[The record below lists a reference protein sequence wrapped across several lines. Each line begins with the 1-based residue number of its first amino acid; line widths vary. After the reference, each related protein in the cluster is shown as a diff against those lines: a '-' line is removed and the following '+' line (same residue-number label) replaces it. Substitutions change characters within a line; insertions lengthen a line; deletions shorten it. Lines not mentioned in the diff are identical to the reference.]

1 MKISLIGL
9 AEGLHPLNF
18 VEKLTELGV
27 AKQPNLLEDVKIQID
42 LEKRSPHYFLKNRVQ
57 VSGRFACDR
66 CTEEFDCMV
75 SGDSRAVFSSAKE
88 MVAMNEADDI
98 HYLASEAKEI
108 DCTEVIRDT
117 ILLAVP
123 MKMLCA
129 EDCYGLCAGC
139 GVNLNTESCRCA
151 PPPADFRW
159 EALRKL
165 LGN

>member
-1 MKISLIGL
+1 MTISLIRL
-9 AEGLHPLNF
+9 AEGLHTLNF
-18 VEKLTELGV
+18 VEKLVEFGV
-27 AKQPNLLEDVKIQID
+27 EDQPNLHEAVNIQID

-66 CTEEFDCMV
+66 CTEEFDRTV
-75 SGDSRAVFSSAKE
+75 SGEARAVFSSDKE
-88 MVAMNEADDI
+88 LVAMNEADDI
-98 HYLASEAKEI
+98 HYLAPEAKEI
-108 DCTEVIRDT
+108 DLTAEIRET

-129 EDCYGLCAGC
+129 ENCRGLCAGC

-159 EALRKL
+159 EALCKL
-165 LGN
+165 L

>member
-9 AEGLHPLNF
+9 AEGLHTLNF
-18 VEKLTELGV
+18 VEKLAELGV
-27 AKQPNLLEDVKIQID
+27 ENQPNLLEDVNIQID

-66 CTEEFDCMV
+66 CTEEFDRTV
-75 SGDSRAVFSSAKE
+75 SGDSRTVFSSDKE
-88 MVAMNEADDI
+88 MAAMNETDDI
-98 HYLASEAKEI
+98 HYLASDAKEI
-108 DCTEVIRDT
+108 DLTDEMRET

-129 EDCYGLCAGC
+129 ENCRGLCAGC
-139 GVNLNTESCRCA
+139 GANLNTESCRCA
-151 PPPADFRW
+151 PPPADLRW

-165 LGN
+165 L